1 MELDD
6 GLPVLI
12 DEVQQRLC
20 EVHNAIH
27 DSYFSKPKATTEAG
41 SQVQSQV

>member
-1 MELDD
+1 
-6 GLPVLI
+6 LI

-27 DSYFSKPKATTEAG
+27 DSYFAKPKPAAEAG
-41 SQVQSQV
+41 EPMQLQTQA